1 MSLTRQ
7 FFREFRPLFRI
18 LEEPLGRSPAFYP
31 HFRPRN
37 IFDDPFFHSP
47 NALRPAVDVTEEGKH
62 YIVEAELPGV
72 KKENI
77 EVRIGDGGRSIT
89 IEGKI
94 VDRRGEAPVVEAK
107 PQEDSTAA
115 VEGATTTEAEGEP
128 VASFREGLQQLIQNL
143 QGLPPL

>member
-1 MSLTRQ
+1 M
-7 FFREFRPLFRI
+7 
-18 LEEPLGRSPAFYP
+18 
-31 HFRPRN
+31 
-37 IFDDPFFHSP
+37 
-47 NALRPAVDVTEEGKH
+47 DVTEEGKH